1 MIKINPRNILC
12 CGLFLLLPLAA
23 CEKQKEQIPAVPET
37 KVETAKSQPNMAV
50 AKLEP
55 TEGNKVTGTITFN
68 SRDGAVRVVADLEGL
83 TPGKHGFHI
92 HEKGDCSAPDAASA
106 GGHFN
111 PTTSPHG
118 APEKPLG
125 QRHVGDLGNVEANA
139 DGKALFETTDQIIT
153 LEGPNSIVGK
163 AVIVHAQPDDL
174 SSQPTGNAGPR
185 VACGVIQAK
194 E

>member
-1 MIKINPRNILC
+1 MIQVNHRGILVF
-12 CGLFLLLPLAA
+12 LLVLLLPLAA
-23 CEKQKEQIPAVPET
+23 CEKQKEQTPAAPET
-37 KVETAKSQPNMAV
+37 KGKTEKSQPAQAV
-50 AKLEP
+50 AELKP
-55 TEGNKVTGTITFN
+55 TEGNKVSGVITF
-68 SRDGAVRVVADLEGL
+68 SSQEGAVRVVADLEGL

-106 GGHFN
+106 GDHFN
-111 PTTSPHG
+111 PAGAPHG
-118 APEKPLG
+118 APENPVA
-125 QRHVGDLGNVEANA
+125 QRHAGDLGNVEANE
-139 DGKALFETTDQIIT
+139 DGKAHFEITDQIIT
-153 LEGPNSIVGK
+153 LEGQNSIVGK